1 LILVQF
7 ACKADIARA
16 LEHAHLEDIVEK
28 THVAVPGAHYV
39 ADASL
44 FLRICD
50 ARILPDRLVEGPF
63 LQSKLAAYILES
75 RGAYAQVER
84 SLCVRPVKERREHF
98 RGHFNPE

>member
-16 LEHAHLEDIVEK
+16 LEHAHLEDIVENQK
-28 THVAVPGAHYV
+28 RVPGAHCV